1 MAPSLRVAE
10 KIRPYFVVILE
21 FGTTKP
27 SGLRLVWPDFRSQR
41 LSPQL
46 CAGSSACNPSLPF
59 LALPAVTER
68 DNCSVARCGLTLHQS
83 PGHSERRN
91 SYTGNRERVLPE
103 VPSELNSWRGIA
115 AAWPRFLAWLIRR
128 LPNEQQQM
136 LVFTILA
143 GGMCGLAA
151 VAFHLSIMW
160 LEKLLINQANAAP
173 GHSWIFWTILTPGL
187 GGLIVGLGLTY
198 WVPAAAGSGIPQVK
212 VAFGLR
218 SGLVSVR
225 ETIGK
230 FVLCALQIGSGAS
243 LGLEGPTVQICAGV
257 SSMLARA
264 VRLSPQYQRRMA
276 SVGMA
281 AGIAAAFNAPIAAI
295 TFTLEELIG
304 DLDQTMLSG
313 VIVAAALAAVVEHS
327 ILGSNPVFHVPRPY
341 VLANSSSLIWYALL
355 GVLAAVVSVM
365 FTDSLL
371 WLRARFKA
379 FTALPRWVHP
389 ALGGVAT
396 GALAV
401 VGLELFHL
409 NGIAGDPYKTLELAL
424 TGTMPVLVMALFCV
438 LKLAATVCSYSSGGS
453 GGIFAPSLFMGA
465 MLGGSVGYLDV
476 IVFHHSADAIGA
488 FAIVGMGAVFA
499 GIVRAPMTSVLI
511 VFEMTGG
518 YGLVLPL
525 MIANMSA
532 FALARH
538 WRPMPVYEALL
549 AQDGID
555 LPHGTMPLDPPE
567 ATTPPTRLRESGTED
582 ATA

>member
-1 MAPSLRVAE
+1 
-10 KIRPYFVVILE
+10 
-21 FGTTKP
+21 
-27 SGLRLVWPDFRSQR
+27 
-41 LSPQL
+41 
-46 CAGSSACNPSLPF
+46 
-59 LALPAVTER
+59 
-68 DNCSVARCGLTLHQS
+68 
-83 PGHSERRN
+83 
-91 SYTGNRERVLPE
+91 
-103 VPSELNSWRGIA
+103 LNSWQEVTGL
-115 AAWPRFLAWLIRR
+115 WSRFLSWVIQR
-128 LPNEQQQM
+128 LPNEQQR
-136 LVFTILA
+136 LLAFTILA
-143 GGMCGLAA
+143 GGLCGLAA
-151 VAFHLSIMW
+151 VAFHVSIAW

-173 GHSWIFWTILTPGL
+173 GHSWIFWTILSPGL
-187 GGLIVGLGLTY
+187 GGLIVGLGLAF
-198 WVPAAAGSGIPQVK
+198 WAPAAAGSGIPQVK
-212 VAFGLR
+212 VAFSLR
-218 SGLVSVR
+218 SGVVSVR

-230 FVLCALQIGSGAS
+230 FVLCAFQIGSGAS

-264 VRLSPQYQRRMA
+264 AHLRPEFHRRMA

-281 AGIAAAFNAPIAAI
+281 AGIAAAFNAPIASI

-313 VIVAAALAAVVEHS
+313 VIVAAALAALVEHS
-327 ILGSNPVFHVPRPY
+327 ILGSTPVFHVPRPY
-341 VLANSSSLIWYALL
+341 VLGSSSSLIWYALL
-355 GVLAAVVSVM
+355 GVLAAIVSVA

-371 WLRARFKA
+371 ILRAKFKD

-389 ALGGVAT
+389 ALGGMAT
-396 GALAV
+396 GALAA
-401 VGLELFHL
+401 VGFEFFHL

-424 TGTMPVLVMALFCV
+424 TGTMPLIFMASFCV
-438 LKLAATVCSYSSGGS
+438 LKLLATVFSYSSGGS

-476 IVFHHSADAIGA
+476 TIFHHSADAIGA

-538 WRPMPVYEALL
+538 WRPMPVYDALL
-549 AQDGID
+549 AQDGIF
-555 LPHGTMPLDPPE
+555 LPYGTIPLEPPPV
-567 ATTPPTRLRESGTED
+567 TPEGSRLHEDETED